1 MSSLVLYGSQNLSNS
16 KMGISQISGFRGS
29 NSQIQRINNARFPGS
44 TVVDKK
50 VSDRTLSAS
59 GVIRS
64 TADLSL
70 EEVINEYSKAF
81 SKEDRYFRI
90 STNYLV
96 FTDLK
101 DGTGW
106 QIQGD
111 TTTNSFDSESFQ
123 YEDGSIKFNADV
135 SLGNG
140 YSGVY
145 TETGVEQNLS
155 AYGTTGAF
163 EAWVYLPQTS
173 GVTGIELKVGN
184 DTSNYYSGTV
194 KNQYDDTPF
203 EVGWNYISFMIEEMA
218 VTGVIDP
225 YSIGEYLSIKI
236 NYGAL
241 MSEDKSDFRLG
252 GIIWQD
258 EVQTRNFRSF
268 VEDFDVNMEH
278 YDISRASF
286 TLSVFAYE
294 GIAESTGDYTV
305 LGVTGLTAITYAD
318 DVTFEGSYSPLPK
331 FTINVTS
338 ATNVT
343 NITFTNV
350 TTGDEIGI
358 ARTYSAGD
366 KIVIDTYK
374 REVLANG
381 TAVDYD
387 DVLPRF
393 TLGKNDIQVS
403 IAGSTLETIDELIQ
417 NANLTGEV

>member
-1 MSSLVLYGSQNLSNS
+1 MKNLILYGSQNLSN
-16 KMGISQISGFRGS
+16 KKCGIEYIKNFRGS
-29 NSQIQRINNARFPGS
+29 ISSIQKINNARFPGS
-44 TVVDKK
+44 TVVDRKID
-50 VSDRTLSAS
+50 DRGLSMG
-59 GVIRS
+59 GVVRA
-64 TADLSL
+64 TDDLSL
-70 EEVINEYSKAF
+70 QEVINEYSSAF
-81 SKEDRYFRI
+81 NDSDRYFRI

-123 YEDGSIKFNADV
+123 HEDGSIKFNADV
-135 SLGNG
+135 SLGHG
-140 YSGVY
+140 FSGVY
-145 TETGVEQNLS
+145 TETGVGQNLS
-155 AYGTTGAF
+155 TYGSTGAF

-194 KNQYDDTPF
+194 KNQYDDTLF
-203 EVGWNYISFMIEEMA
+203 EVGWNYVSFMMEEMA
-218 VTGVIDP
+218 ITGVIDP

-278 YDISRASF
+278 YDISRANF
-286 TLSVFAYE
+286 ALSVFAYE